1 MNAGP
6 VIQDELMV
14 PSHMVGM
21 VIGRGGD
28 SLRRIE
34 RLSGAKV
41 QFAEGKGKIPCMI
54 GNKGSDRMLLDMGEP
69 DRRVNITGEPD
80 QVKIAKDMIQQVV
93 DDTHAQESGGPGS
106 SGASASGGSGNMGA
120 GYGGRS
126 TNSMSVPSAKV
137 GLIIGRGGETIRDL
151 EERSGAKITVTQEG
165 DRSGERTISLI
176 GHDSAIERARN
187 LILDIVN
194 DEGHGTAVST
204 LILLLVN
211 SIINA
216 YNR

>member
-1 MNAGP
+1 
-6 VIQDELMV
+6 
-14 PSHMVGM
+14 
-21 VIGRGGD
+21 
-28 SLRRIE
+28 
-34 RLSGAKV
+34 
-41 QFAEGKGKIPCMI
+41 
-54 GNKGSDRMLLDMGEP
+54 MGEP

-93 DDTHAQESGGPGS
+93 DDTHAQESGAPGS
-106 SGASASGGSGNMGA
+106 GANASAGGAGNMGA

-126 TNSMSVPSAKV
+126 TNSMSVPSSKV

-194 DEGHGTAVST
+194 DEGHGTTVST
-204 LILLLVN
+204 SSLMAMNCLSNPFI
-211 SIINA
+211 
-216 YNR
+216 R